1 MKNNKSLKVLSTAAI
16 AAALVAPTV
25 AVQPAFAASSYTVS
39 GVQNAA
45 ADSTVKGKTRITVE
59 LGAGNLIGTKKFQLR
74 LPADAH
80 ASLNGVGK
88 NGATFG
94 KATAAVNQVIKAKV
108 TAAASEDATAVATIG
123 DKSVDV
129 ELTKAGHD
137 TTDKVAAAIA
147 AAINASD
154 KTKDL
159 YEAKV
164 VDTDY
169 VQIKVLTAGENDDNL
184 KLGLDGKES
193 KASLGKTELVTEGEK
208 PTDDSSEYVPTT
220 YNGETENQVKSVKIK
235 PVSPKEDDDKNTV
248 AQVFDVEVTADE
260 KYKSNKGIFYLEL
273 DNIYVP
279 SGTTGA
285 LNATIDS
292 EDSTFTNSE
301 VKIAQVGNG
310 SVTTTIEGT
319 VALTPGSMEKDKALK
334 TIRVKED
341 SAAAFTKGQKY
352 KLELPDGFEWDNTV
366 DGSSAPKITVVWGD
380 QSAKLKTTKVDGDTI
395 EFELTDGSG
404 KRTDSDFPKTNKAT
418 QFAIDG
424 LRVKVDDNDAKK
436 GDVTVKIKGDV
447 SRTNDS
453 IVIGTYG
460 TYEGEIKG
468 ADAKT
473 VYAGQ
478 TGEELANLTIK
489 EDAPGT
495 LQKGRTLKLKLN
507 GNAKWAVTEDSNGK
521 LQLKDAPQIKNA
533 DSDKNGLSLG
543 EWKLSG
549 TDRTTIEAT
558 IDKPSSNKP
567 AKLVMER
574 LKVDV
579 APTAGKGDIS
589 VSVEGTTGVRTD
601 SVILG
606 KTVAPV
612 EVSVDGEIA
621 KINTGLQQQAIPN
634 IVLKEA
640 AADLIDKGHDLVLK
654 FPDGV
659 KPALPGKI
667 EVTEGNLKIDSAK
680 VSVSDN
686 KIIIPV
692 SKNSSDK
699 GATIKLSDIKVT
711 SYRDVPEGDLKVK
724 VTGPAVV
731 QSVKSSNTKN
741 SDTGYYPFNKPEDTH
756 VAEGTVA
763 KVITPADKN
772 KYAENII
779 FKIGSKTYTQDGK
792 EMTMDVAPEVHPVY
806 NRTYIPAAHFAASL
820 NIPADKVVWNEAAK
834 TVTIF
839 AGDKIVSATAGK
851 KELVVNG
858 TPVQIDAPVN
868 YGQHTGY
875 RVMVPYTHLALAL
888 GATVEWKADT
898 QEIFVNKR

>member
-25 AVQPAFAASSYTVS
+25 AVQPAFASSSYTVN
-39 GVQNAA
+39 GVQTAA
-45 ADSTVKGKTRITVE
+45 AGDTIKETVRIAVN
-59 LGAGNLIGTKKFQLR
+59 LPAGTLVGTKSFQLR
-74 LPADAH
+74 LPSDSSATLNNGSTGPFTKKEGAADGVKQVVTTTVLDAPKAAPKADITFKVDGVDFTVPKAKIAANASADDVAKEIAAVIDADAKYE
-80 ASLNGVGK
+80 AKSVGDDIVI
-88 NGATFG
+88 TV
-94 KATAAVNQVIKAKV
+94 ATAAANNENLKITDLNAQESGI
-108 TAAASEDATAVATIG
+108 TLG
-123 DKSVDV
+123 KSI
-129 ELTKAGHD
+129 
-137 TTDKVAAAIA
+137 TTTEGIA
-147 AAINASD
+147 PGNASD
-154 KTKDL
+154 ED
-159 YEAKV
+159 
-164 VDTDY
+164 
-169 VQIKVLTAGENDDNL
+169 
-184 KLGLDGKES
+184 
-193 KASLGKTELVTEGEK
+193 
-208 PTDDSSEYVPTT
+208 PYVPSEVD
-220 YNGETENQVKSVKIK
+220 NVKNQVQSVSLDTASGN
-235 PVSPKEDDDKNTV
+235 VFNVTV
-248 AQVFDVEVTADE
+248 TPDE
-260 KYKSNKGIFYLEL
+260 KNVSNKGVFYLEL
-273 DNIYVP
+273 SNIKVP
-279 SGTTGA
+279 SGTNGA

-292 EDSTFTNSE
+292 KDSTFTNAE
-301 VKIAQVGNG
+301 LKIAQVGNG
-310 SVTTTIEGT
+310 SVTTSIDGTI
-319 VALTPGSMEKDKALK
+319 ALTPGSNKD
-334 TIRVKED
+334 TTVRSIRIKED
-341 SAAAFTKGQKY
+341 AAGTFREGDLY
-352 KLELPDGFEWDNTV
+352 KLELPDGMTWSTGNVT
-366 DGSSAPKITVVWGD
+366 TNVVWGD
-380 QSAKLKTTKVDGDTI
+380 KNAKLTLVEGDGTDTVVFKVVRDSNDKVNYATKTA
-395 EFELTDGSG
+395 
-404 KRTDSDFPKTNKAT
+404 TN
-418 QFAIDG
+418 FAIDG
-424 LRVKVDDNDAKK
+424 LKVRVDDNDAKR

-447 SRTNDS
+447 SRSNDS
-453 IVIGTYG
+453 IVIGTFG
-460 TYEGEIKG
+460 TYEGDIKG

-478 TGEELANLTIK
+478 TGEDLASLTIK

-495 LQKGRTLKLKLN
+495 LIEGRTLKLKLN
-507 GNAKWAVTEDSNGK
+507 GNAKWAVKEDKDGK
-521 LQLKDAPQIKNA
+521 LQLKEAPQIKSA
-533 DSDKNGLSLG
+533 DSDKNGLRLG
-543 EWKLSG
+543 DWKLSG
-549 TDRTTIEAT
+549 SDRTTIEAT
-558 IDKPSSNKP
+558 IEQKSSSKP
-567 AKLVMER
+567 AKIVLER

-589 VSVEGTTGVRTD
+589 VSVEGTSGVKTD

-606 KTVAPV
+606 KTLAPV

-621 KINTGLQQQAIPN
+621 KINTGLQQQSIPN
-634 IVLKEA
+634 IVIKEA
-640 AADLIDKGHDLVLK
+640 AADLIDKSKDLVVK

-667 EVTEGNLKIDSAK
+667 EVTDGNLKIDSAK
-680 VSVSDN
+680 VSVNDN
-686 KIIIPV
+686 KIIIPI

-731 QSVKSSNTKN
+731 LSAKSEYNKNTD
-741 SDTGYYPFNKPEDTH
+741 SGYYPFNKPEDTH

-820 NIPADKVVWNEAAK
+820 NIPADKVVWNEASK

-839 AGDKIVSATAGK
+839 AGDKVVSATAGK